1 MTPRPSDSR
10 LSRRGFISSAAA
22 AAVAAA
28 GTPSFSGGAESPK
41 KFKLKYAPSL
51 DMFCKHAGADPI
63 DNLKFMADEGFTA
76 MFDNGLMGKPPE
88 LQEKVAKEMARL
100 GMTLGPFV
108 MYAEFSKPTLVTQD
122 EEVRKDIVE
131 RTKQAVETS
140 KRANAKW
147 ALIAP
152 GCISQRMEPDYQ
164 TANLVDNLRRCIEI
178 AEPAG
183 MVMVIELLNWWANH
197 PGLFLQRIP
206 QAYEV
211 CRAVNSPSC
220 KIVDDLYHQ
229 QISEGNL
236 IPNIDK
242 AWSEI
247 AAFHLGD
254 SPGRN
259 EPGTGEINYK
269 NIFRHL
275 HAKGYQGVLCME
287 HGKSKG
293 DTKEG
298 ERAVIEVYRACD
310 DFPA

>member
-1 MTPRPSDSR
+1 
-10 LSRRGFISSAAA
+10 
-22 AAVAAA
+22 
-28 GTPSFSGGAESPK
+28 
-41 KFKLKYAPSL
+41 
-51 DMFCKHAGADPI
+51 
-63 DNLKFMADEGFTA
+63 
-76 MFDNGLMGKPPE
+76 
-88 LQEKVAKEMARL
+88 
-100 GMTLGPFV
+100 
-108 MYAEFSKPTLVTQD
+108 VTQD